1 MIGDVVVQFGQ
12 FLLQRLAQPGDAL
25 LQARHGDVTGTLTFR
40 SYHLNDLA
48 PASDEFGE
56 HLRGLIRQLANLRFG
71 CLREVRD
78 YRGIDRI
85 GLGRLSCDRK
95 EDRYARAAARSAS
108 SCYMTRTSTSFIFP
122 EFKTWMAGINPA
134 MTPSIWQEPMSLQ
147 VYLAYIAACVALA
160 LLPGPIVTLVIANG
174 LRHGTR
180 AALTNIAGVQA
191 AMTIVIGIV
200 AIGLATLMATMG
212 YWFDWV
218 RFAGA
223 AYLVWLGIKLI
234 RQPVEGVEAIA
245 PPPPRGGFF
254 LQGFLV
260 ALSNPK
266 LLVFFGAFIPQFVDM
281 NRDHLPQV
289 AHPRRHLHDRRGID
303 RWRLRAAGRTCA
315 IVLLGAADAAA
326 VARLRWRHDRR
337 RRLARADAGAIA

>member
-1 MIGDVVVQFGQ
+1 
-12 FLLQRLAQPGDAL
+12 
-25 LQARHGDVTGTLTFR
+25 
-40 SYHLNDLA
+40 
-48 PASDEFGE
+48 
-56 HLRGLIRQLANLRFG
+56 
-71 CLREVRD
+71 
-78 YRGIDRI
+78 
-85 GLGRLSCDRK
+85 
-95 EDRYARAAARSAS
+95 
-108 SCYMTRTSTSFIFP
+108 
-122 EFKTWMAGINPA
+122 
-134 MTPSIWQEPMSLQ
+134 MSLEI
-147 VYLAYIAACVALA
+147 YLAYIAACVGLA

-191 AMTIVIGIV
+191 ALTIVIGVV
-200 AIGLATLMATMG
+200 AIGLTSLMATMG

-234 RQPVEGVEAIA
+234 REPAKGLEADA

-281 NRDHLPQV
+281 RQDHLPQV
-289 AHPRRHLHDRRGID
+289 ALLGVSFMIVAGVTDATYG
-303 RWRLRAAGRTCA
+303 LLAGRVRSFFSSPRTRALSRVSGTCMIGGGIWLA
-315 IVLLGAADAAA
+315 LSR
-326 VARLRWRHDRR
+326 AR
-337 RRLARADAGAIA
+337 